1 MLLVISNN
9 FSRGVVEEY
18 LKYFNFER
26 DMLDVALR
34 KFLAQFLSTSE
45 TQERKR
51 VLVFFSKRCIDC
63 NPGSFNSQSN
73 SYYVVIINSFFM
85 FSTNSIK
92 KTPFGSRNGSRFLPH
107 TQNNNENSTKGI
119 THT

>member
-63 NPGSFNSQSN
+63 NPGSFNSQNEDESA
-73 SYYVVIINSFFM
+73 SQVKQSVDGPAT
-85 FSTNSIK
+85 STSGNPFLDVPNVSGATKFK
-92 KTPFGSRNGSRFLPH
+92 KGYA
-107 TQNNNENSTKGI
+107 
-119 THT
+119 